1 MSEMLDKLEIN
12 AESALDFDDTT
23 LVVPMTLVREM
34 FDRLEAENAE
44 LKREKLKLNTESFML
59 RQFVFTEV
67 GRAQFHQLM
76 SDVEDALL
84 TAEESE

>member
-34 FDRLEAENAE
+34 FERLEAENAA
-44 LKREKLKLNTESFML
+44 LKQYTAHKDYCPKEKRGHIRGGECTCGFDSLLI
-59 RQFVFTEV
+59 
-67 GRAQFHQLM
+67 A
-76 SDVEDALL
+76 ED
-84 TAEESE
+84 TNE

>member
-34 FDRLEAENAE
+34 FERLEEENAA
-44 LKREKLKLNTESFML
+44 LKRRLLTSTTCGECDETML
-59 RQFVFTEV
+59 DCTCPDTK
-67 GRAQFHQLM
+67 
-76 SDVEDALL
+76 SLL

>member
-34 FDRLEAENAE
+34 FERLEAENAA
-44 LKREKLKLNTESFML
+44 LKRENEAW
-59 RQFVFTEV
+59 RQAGEAAIKQLGTLV
-67 GRAQFHQLM
+67 GLM
-76 SDVEDALL
+76 SITALL
-84 TAEESE
+84 TAEEQEDE